1 MNASEEQVVIKSAWA
16 LGMVSTLVFL
26 PVMCISSLVGEK
38 SEEGICLEN
47 LTFR

>member
-1 MNASEEQVVIKSAWA
+1 
-16 LGMVSTLVFL
+16 
-26 PVMCISSLVGEK
+26 VMCISSLVGEK